1 MINFEKFEDIVFKI
15 DDIMPEA
22 SIITNG
28 LYYRQVSKKHLK
40 NRKVSTSFLF
50 HTKTAPTLVRICD
63 FGQCSALLNFYA
75 CRQSPI
81 FPPLSFIVRSLF

>member
-40 NRKVSTSFLF
+40 NRKVSASFLF
-50 HTKTAPTLVRICD
+50 RTTYKNRTH
-63 FGQCSALLNFYA
+63 A
-75 CRQSPI
+75 C
-81 FPPLSFIVRSLF
+81 